1 MNLPHGEALRFAKEV
16 IKIDTDTATVLC
28 EFREIPTLP
37 MFIEAAAQST
47 AAFAPSGEALIGFLV
62 MSREIKLLTPLREKS
77 YHFKITREAE
87 IGTMKKFF
95 FEAFD
100 RQESVRYVSGSLTIV
115 IEDIT
120 APR

>member
-1 MNLPHGEALRFAKEV
+1 MNLPHGEAIRFAKEV
-16 IKIDTDTATVLC
+16 IKIEINSATVLC
-28 EFREIPTLP
+28 DFREIPTLP

-47 AAFAPSGEALIGFLV
+47 AAFAPSDKTLIGFLV
-62 MSREIKLLTPLREKS
+62 MSREVKLLAPIHEKD

-100 RQESVRYVSGSLTIV
+100 RRENVKYVSGSLTIV
-115 IEDIT
+115 V
-120 APR
+120 P